1 MRLPPYSNGGTLTL
15 SRTNISRGKES
26 YEMSEPTPANRPM
39 RADAQR
45 NYASLLKTARV
56 AVSERGADIVLEDI
70 ARSAGV
76 GIGTLY
82 RHFPTRQDLLEA
94 VFLDE
99 TNELRARAEELASA
113 PVPFDAL
120 ISWLRLQ
127 MDFAARGRSMGA
139 AIMAAK
145 HVEGTRISAANKAMH
160 EAGKV
165 LLLRAQAAEQIR
177 TDVHIRDVIRLV
189 YGIAMVNERASDPDG
204 ANRMLDL
211 VIAGIRTKPSRD

>member
-1 MRLPPYSNGGTLTL
+1 MEEHQMN
-15 SRTNISRGKES
+15 
-26 YEMSEPTPANRPM
+26 EPTQANRPM

-45 NYASLLKTARV
+45 NYASLLKTARA
-56 AVSERGADIVLEDI
+56 AVSERGADIVVEDI

-76 GIGTLY
+76 AIGTLY

-99 TNELRARAEELASA
+99 TDALRAHAEELASA

-120 ISWLRLQ
+120 MSWLRLQ

-145 HVEGTRISAANKAMH
+145 RVPGTSIYAANKAMFQ
-160 EAGKV
+160 AGEV
-165 LLLRAQAAEQIR
+165 LLRHTQDDGRRPGSFSGFVWCRLR
-177 TDVHIRDVIRLV
+177 
-189 YGIAMVNERASDPDG
+189 NPPSDTEL
-204 ANRMLDL
+204 R
-211 VIAGIRTKPSRD
+211 

>member
-1 MRLPPYSNGGTLTL
+1 MPADGG
-15 SRTNISRGKES
+15 
-26 YEMSEPTPANRPM
+26 RPM
-39 RADAQR
+39 RAAAQR
-45 NYASLLKTARV
+45 NRERLHAV
-56 AVSERGADIVLEDI
+56 AVRAFSEEGPDVTLESV
-70 ARSAGV
+70 ARDAGV

-99 TNELRARAEELASA
+99 TNALRAHAEALASA

-145 HVEGTRISAANKAMH
+145 HVPGTRIYEANKAMH
-160 EAGKV
+160 EAGEV
-165 LLLRAQAAEQIR
+165 LLLRAQAAEQVR
-177 TDVHIRDVIRLV
+177 ADVHILDVIRLV
-189 YGIAMVNERASDPDG
+189 YGIALVNEHASDPDG

-211 VIAGIRTKPSRD
+211 VIAGITTQPSRD

>member
-1 MRLPPYSNGGTLTL
+1 MN
-15 SRTNISRGKES
+15 
-26 YEMSEPTPANRPM
+26 EPTPANRPM

-76 GIGTLY
+76 AIGTLY

-94 VFLDE
+94 VFLE
-99 TNELRARAEELASA
+99 EANALRVYAEELASA
-113 PVPFDAL
+113 PNPLDAL

-145 HVEGTRISAANKAMH
+145 HVPGTSIYTANVAMH
-160 EAGKV
+160 KAGEV
-165 LLLRAQAAEQIR
+165 LLLRAQAAKQIR
-177 TDVHIRDVIRLV
+177 ADVNIIDVVRLV
-189 YGIAMVNERASDPDG
+189 YGIAMVNEHASDPDG
-204 ANRMLDL
+204 VNRMLDL
-211 VIAGIRTKPSRD
+211 VIAGIRT

>member
-1 MRLPPYSNGGTLTL
+1 
-15 SRTNISRGKES
+15 
-26 YEMSEPTPANRPM
+26 M

-45 NYASLLKTARV
+45 NYANLLSAARV
-56 AVSERGADIVLEDI
+56 AVSERGADIVLEDV

-76 GIGTLY
+76 AIGTLY
-82 RHFPTRQDLLEA
+82 RHFPTRQDLLDA

-99 TNELRARAEELASA
+99 TNELRVRAEELASA
-113 PVPFDAL
+113 PVPLDAL
-120 ISWLRLQ
+120 IRWLHLQ

-145 HVEGTRISAANKAMH
+145 HVPGTRIYAANIAMFKAG
-160 EAGKV
+160 EV

-177 TDVHIRDVIRLV
+177 ADVYMLDVIRLV
-189 YGIAMVNERASDPDG
+189 YGIALVNEYASDPEG

-211 VIAGIRTKPSRD
+211 IIAGITTKPKS

>member
-1 MRLPPYSNGGTLTL
+1 MNEPPQ
-15 SRTNISRGKES
+15 
-26 YEMSEPTPANRPM
+26 ANRPM

-45 NYASLLKTARV
+45 NYASLLKVARV

-76 GIGTLY
+76 AIGTLY

-99 TNELRARAEELASA
+99 TNELRMYAEELASA
-113 PVPFDAL
+113 PVPLDAL

-145 HVEGTRISAANKAMH
+145 HVPGTRISAANKAMH
-160 EAGKV
+160 EAGEV

-177 TDVHIRDVIRLV
+177 TDVHILDVIRLV
-189 YGIAMVNERASDPDG
+189 YGIAMVNEHASDPDG
-204 ANRMLDL
+204 ANRMLAL
-211 VIAGIRTKPSRD
+211 VIAGIRTMPSRD

>member
-1 MRLPPYSNGGTLTL
+1 MHEPPQ
-15 SRTNISRGKES
+15 
-26 YEMSEPTPANRPM
+26 ANRPM

-56 AVSERGADIVLEDI
+56 AVSERGTDIVLEDI

-76 GIGTLY
+76 AIGTLY

-99 TNELRARAEELASA
+99 TKELRAHAEALASA

-127 MDFAARGRSMGA
+127 MDFAARGRSIGEIGRA
-139 AIMAAK
+139 
-145 HVEGTRISAANKAMH
+145 HV
-160 EAGKV
+160 
-165 LLLRAQAAEQIR
+165 
-177 TDVHIRDVIRLV
+177 
-189 YGIAMVNERASDPDG
+189 
-204 ANRMLDL
+204 
-211 VIAGIRTKPSRD
+211 

>member
-1 MRLPPYSNGGTLTL
+1 
-15 SRTNISRGKES
+15 
-26 YEMSEPTPANRPM
+26 M

-45 NYASLLKTARV
+45 NYANLLNTARD

-70 ARSAGV
+70 ARAAGV

-99 TNELRARAEELASA
+99 ANALRVQAEELASA
-113 PVPFDAL
+113 SVPFDAL

-127 MDFAARGRSMGA
+127 MAFAARGRSMGA
-139 AIMAAK
+139 TIMAAK
-145 HVEGTRISAANKAMH
+145 HIEGTRIYDANRAMH
-160 EAGKV
+160 AAGEV

-177 TDVHIRDVIRLV
+177 TDVHILDVIRLV
-189 YGIAMVNERASDPDG
+189 YGIAMVNEHASDPEG

-211 VIAGIRTKPSRD
+211 VIAGIRTKSS